1 MINWKN
7 LINSNSLPSM
17 QDLNDCFDSFDL
29 ICGKHEKDCF
39 DYANNK
45 DIDNLLDTIE
55 KYYSVRA
62 SKKDMQIVK
71 NYIVANITN
80 IYNKSGSIK
89 KVQDLANAKKLKT
102 RKDLKSL
109 ATKIMY
115 FIDYKHFPIFDSN
128 ACKALIH
135 IDKKTSFY
143 GNKAK
148 NIINRINVKGSF
160 NYSEYKKIID
170 TLIDEIDKKNKTN
183 LKQKT
188 EKYRIIDKYL
198 WIYGGN
204 LD

>member
-17 QDLNDCFDSFDL
+17 QDLSDCFDSFDL

-62 SKKDMQIVK
+62 NNKDIQKVK
-71 NYIVANITN
+71 GYMVANKTN
-80 IYNKSGSIK
+80 IYNKSGSTK
-89 KVQDLANAKKLKT
+89 KVQGLANSNKLGTK
-102 RKDLKSL
+102 KDLKSL

-115 FIDYKHFPIFDSN
+115 FIDYEHFPIFDSN
-128 ACKALIH
+128 ACKALIY
-135 IDKKTSFY
+135 IDEKTSFY

-148 NIINRINVKGSF
+148 KIINSINVKGNF
-160 NYSEYKKIID
+160 NYNEYKKIID
-170 TLIDEIDKKNKTN
+170 TLIAEIDKKNKTN
-183 LKQKT
+183 IKQNT
-188 EKYRIIDKYL
+188 EKYKIIDKYL